1 VKIGSLSLS
10 RTFALLSFLIIA
22 LITASQVFVQWR
34 LLRDDL
40 LRWER
45 TVTADTIR
53 GDAAALLRPEDFAR
67 WRSPEAQQRFEK
79 VFRIALMRLEIIR
92 IKVYNPEMRVIWSD
106 EPRLLGIRF
115 PENTDLAEAFKGE
128 TVVHLETNQVKAEN
142 VYERQFDDTVEM
154 YVPLWF
160 TSEGN
165 PSANQ
170 VVGVVEI
177 YKNPSRALA
186 SLSRDRWAIAL
197 TSLAGACLLYAVLFG
212 IVHRASRQLRSQ
224 REDLERQTHA
234 LRTANQE
241 LRAMQDQLRASERLA
256 AIGEVSAAVAH
267 GIRNPL
273 ANIRAAAQVAL
284 DCPGERGVV
293 EQYLGAIM
301 AEVDR
306 LSHWLRSLLDSIR
319 PFQLRPAPTNL
330 NILIEDA
337 LGLLDDAI
345 RKSAVKV
352 ERELDPEL
360 PTISADEVQL
370 RQAFLGV
377 FENAVEAMPPGGTL
391 KVSTRPVSEGGRHEI
406 HVRIA
411 DNGPGIPPEHLARVF
426 EPFYTTKRS
435 GTGLGLAIT
444 RKVIEGHGGQVRVAS
459 EPGAGTTFDISLP
472 ERTESA

>member
-1 VKIGSLSLS
+1 MKIRSLSLS
-10 RTFALLSFLIIA
+10 RTFALLSLLIIA
-22 LITASQVFVQWR
+22 LITASQVFVQWH

-45 TVTADTIR
+45 TITADTIR
-53 GDAAALLRPEDFAR
+53 GDAAALLRQEDFTQ
-67 WRSPEAQQRFEK
+67 WRTPQAQQHFEQ

-106 EPRLLGIRF
+106 EPRLLGTRF
-115 PENTDLAEAFKGE
+115 PENSDLAEALRGE
-128 TVVHLETNQVKAEN
+128 TVAHLETNQKAEN
-142 VYERQFDDTVEM
+142 IYERQFDETVEM

-160 TSEGN
+160 TSDET
-165 PSANQ
+165 PSASR

-186 SLSRDRWAIAL
+186 SMSRDRWTIAL

-224 REDLERQTHA
+224 RENLERQTQA
-234 LRTANQE
+234 LQAANQE
-241 LRAMQDQLRASERLA
+241 LRATQDQLRASERLA
-256 AIGEVSAAVAH
+256 AVGEVSAAVAH

-284 DCPGERGVV
+284 DCPGERGVI

-301 AEVDR
+301 SEVDR
-306 LSHWLRSLLDSIR
+306 LSRWLRSLLDSVR
-319 PFQLRPAPTNL
+319 PFELRPSPTNL
-330 NILIEDA
+330 NIVIDDA
-337 LGLLDDAI
+337 LGLVGDAI
-345 RKSAVKV
+345 RKAAVKV

-360 PTISADEVQL
+360 PVISADEIQL
-370 RQAFLGV
+370 QQAFLSL

-391 KVSTRPVSEGGRHEI
+391 RVSTRRVSDGGRQKI
-406 HVRIA
+406 HVRIM
-411 DNGPGIPPEHLARVF
+411 DNGPGIPPDLLARVF

-444 RKVIEGHGGQVRVAS
+444 RKVIEGHGGQVHVSS
-459 EPGAGTTFDISLP
+459 ELGAGTTFEITLP
-472 ERTESA
+472 AGAESA

>member
-1 VKIGSLSLS
+1 MKIRSLSLS
-10 RTFALLSFLIIA
+10 RTFALLSLLIIA
-22 LITASQVFVQWR
+22 LITASQVFVQWH

-53 GDAAALLRPEDFAR
+53 GDAAALLRPEDFTR
-67 WRSPEAQQRFEK
+67 WRSPEVQQRFEQL
-79 VFRIALMRLEIIR
+79 FRVALMRLEISR
-92 IKVYNPEMRVIWSD
+92 IKVYNPDMRVIWSD
-106 EPRLLGIRF
+106 EPRLLGMRF
-115 PENTDLAEAFKGE
+115 PENADLVEALQGE
-128 TVVHLETNQVKAEN
+128 TVAHLETNQVKAEN
-142 VYERQFDDTVEM
+142 VFERQFDETVEM

-160 TSEGN
+160 
-165 PSANQ
+165 ANDDKPAARR

-224 REDLERQTHA
+224 RENLERQTHA
-234 LRTANQE
+234 LSTANQE

-301 AEVDR
+301 SEVDR
-306 LSHWLRSLLDSIR
+306 LSRWLRSLLDSVR
-319 PFQLRPAPTNL
+319 PFELRPAPTNL
-330 NILIEDA
+330 NMVIDDA
-337 LGLLDDAI
+337 LGLVGDAI
-345 RKSAVKV
+345 RKAAVKV
-352 ERELDPEL
+352 EREFDPEV
-360 PTISADEVQL
+360 PVISVDEVQL
-370 RQAFLGV
+370 QQAFLGI

-391 KVSTRPVSEGGRHEI
+391 KVSTRCVSDGGRRDI
-406 HVRIA
+406 HVCIT
-411 DNGPGIPPEHLARVF
+411 DNGPGIPPEKLARVF

-444 RKVIEGHGGQVRVAS
+444 RKVIEGHGGRVRVTS

-472 ERTESA
+472 AGAESA

>member
-1 VKIGSLSLS
+1 VKIRPLSLS

-22 LITASQVFVQWR
+22 LITASQVFLQWH

-67 WRSPEAQQRFEK
+67 WRSPEAQQRFES
-79 VFRIALMRLEIIR
+79 VFRVALMRLEISR
-92 IKVYNPEMRVIWSD
+92 IKVYDPEMRVIWSD
-106 EPRLLGIRF
+106 EPRLLGMRF
-115 PENTDLAEAFKGE
+115 PENTDLVEALQGE
-128 TVVHLETNQVKAEN
+128 TVAHLETNQVKAEN
-142 VYERQFDDTVEM
+142 VFERQFAETVEM

-160 TSEGN
+160 SGDGK
-165 PSANQ
+165 PSGGR

-197 TSLAGACLLYAVLFG
+197 TSLAGAFLLYAVLFG
-212 IVHRASRQLRSQ
+212 IVHRASRQLQSQ
-224 REDLERQTHA
+224 RENLERQTHA
-234 LRTANQE
+234 LRTANEE

-319 PFQLRPAPTNL
+319 PFQLRAAPTNL

-352 ERELDPEL
+352 ERELDPGV

-391 KVSTRPVSEGGRHEI
+391 KVSTRSVSDDGRREV

-411 DNGPGIPPEHLARVF
+411 DNGPGIPPEHLARIF

-444 RKVIEGHGGQVRVAS
+444 RKVIEGHRGQVRVTS
-459 EPGAGTTFDISLP
+459 EPGAGTTFEISLP
-472 ERTESA
+472 ERTENT